1 MSRFTRRLQR
11 VESPVTTAPSSEL
24 TAADL
29 TTVKSKRILF
39 GHQSVGGNMVDA
51 IPDMYAS
58 YGVSPPNMLNWPANI
73 NNTSGGFFCE
83 FYVGENYDPLGKIS
97 DFDANVRLYGS
108 KLDIA
113 FMKFCFVDITNG
125 VDVTAIFNSYK
136 STFAALHTDFP
147 NIKFVYVTAALDE
160 YDVDNA
166 VTRQQLNTMLRQ
178 EYSSTGRVFDLAAVE
193 STRPNGTRVSGVSAG
208 YTYYQ
213 LFDDYSSDGGHLNST
228 GATVVDKALFKLLA
242 TL

>member
-1 MSRFTRRLQR
+1 M
-11 VESPVTTAPSSEL
+11 VGGI
-24 TAADL
+24 ADL
-29 TTVKSKRILF
+29 
-39 GHQSVGGNMVDA
+39 
-51 IPDMYAS
+51 YAS
-58 YGVSPPNMLNWPANI
+58 FSVSPPNMLSWSTDI

-97 DFDANVRLYGS
+97 DFDATVRLYGS

-125 VDVTAIFNSYK
+125 VDITAIFNSYK
-136 STFAALHTDFP
+136 STFAALQADFP
-147 NIKFVYVTAALDE
+147 NIKFVYVTAALDA

-166 VTRQQLNTMLRQ
+166 VVRQQLNAMIRN
-178 EYSSTGRVFDLAAVE
+178 EYGATGRVFDLAAVE
-193 STRPNGTRVSGVSAG
+193 STRPNGTRVSGVSGG

-213 LFDDYSSDGGHLNST
+213 LFDDYSSDGGHLNDT
-228 GATVVDKALFKLLA
+228 GVQVVDEALFTLLS